1 MPEINGVTTT
11 DPYEIPPDL
20 TATVKEWNLSDNI
33 RQLVDEGY
41 TVIQDEVSVGLT
53 DEIRNRIVEQVDK
66 DPIAEIQFRTNMLEL
81 NPVFSEAVTHPATL
95 AVVDFLLGRC
105 PQLSQMAGSVRRAG
119 TNMLGL
125 HSDSDWFPA
134 PFPKW
139 EIMATA
145 CWVCDEFTEDNGATM
160 VIPGS
165 HIHKCPPPLSIVES
179 KEGMRPV
186 IVPKGSIVIWNG
198 SVWHGGLA
206 RKTPGRRV
214 VLHMTYSRLG
224 MQPIESHDHL
234 EDGWFVNK
242 PSELRSLLGRE
253 HFFGR
258 SPTLK
263 HDDSFA
269 LKEKTIQDVYRSQEV
284 RDWLS
289 GEPETT

>member
-11 DPYEIPPDL
+11 DPYKIPPDL
-20 TATVKEWNLSDNI
+20 MATVKEWNLSDNI

-125 HSDSDWFPA
+125 HSDSDWLPA

-139 EIMATA
+139 EVMATA
-145 CWVCDEFTEDNGATM
+145 CWVCDEFTKDNGATM

-165 HIHKCPPPLSIVES
+165 HIHKCPPPSSIIES

-186 IVPKGSIVIWNG
+186 IAPKGSIVIWNG

-206 RKTPGRRV
+206 RKTPGQRV

-234 EDGWFVNK
+234 EEGWFVNK

-253 HFFGR
+253 HFLGR